1 MKVKNKSITDP
12 KENIMTL
19 IKSLMGRRQFLVAAG
34 MTSAS
39 ALAYRKLAGVAGTVL
54 QTSTAKAADK
64 SGTAAAKAA
73 TDKYPHLLSPIKIR
87 NVMLKNRIM
96 LTPSPPHSLQGPE
109 NFPADAFR
117 AHYSQMAKNAGLVTI
132 VEEFGQ
138 WPKSYDSSSMNFGPS
153 HYSDSMWEDIPP
165 VHNYLQ
171 QMVEEIHC
179 EGSFICCGRI
189 GGGKRGGGG
198 QGGPGGGGTA
208 PGGEAPGGA
217 MPGGSA
223 SGMQGGTPGDG
234 GALQAQ
240 AFTSIEDIVTQAKM
254 LEDKGYDMVEVGE
267 RNWEGGVESVRTDLD
282 AIEAVRKATNL
293 IIVAVILPFTPG
305 LSRGNPHYQVD
316 ERSGDKAVG
325 PKMEEVL
332 QMVKMIDGLADIVRM
347 KDAGHYTNHP
357 NSFTMEKNKPWMLR
371 FSQAIKESGV
381 KIITCPTGGFHD
393 PVLNDEWIA
402 SGKTDMVGMATPLFA
417 DPEYVQKLYE
427 GRGED
432 IVPCVMC
439 HDCHGVSRTE
449 GPWFDVCTVNP
460 TWGLS
465 ETKKRSIR
473 PPTSVKKVAV
483 IGGGPAGMKAA
494 ITAAERG
501 HKVTL
506 YEKGGALG
514 GLLRHTDYTE
524 WKWTYRDFKDYLI
537 RQVNKAGIEVKLNT
551 TATSY
556 MIKSKEYD
564 TVLVATGAEPVMSR
578 IPGADGKNIF
588 NIMEAYSNK
597 SSLGKSVVIIG
608 AGTFGTETAICLA
621 KDGIK
626 VTILASGKLMIPK
639 EHIGPHNKE
648 NQIDICENH
657 PNISYVLEA
666 ITTGISDG
674 KVNYRD
680 ASGNEKSVQTDSVVI
695 YGGLKPRMDEAMTF
709 SGSAGQVLML
719 GDCTGQGG
727 TVQKSIRS
735 AYFVASQV

>member
-1 MKVKNKSITDP
+1 
-12 KENIMTL
+12 MTL

-39 ALAYRKLAGVAGTVL
+39 ALAYKRLSGPLDPVFQPGAAMASEKSGEAG
-54 QTSTAKAADK
+54 AKAAA
-64 SGTAAAKAA
+64 SR
-73 TDKYPHLLSPIKIR
+73 YPHLLSPVRIR
-87 NVMLKNRIM
+87 NVVLKNRIM

-109 NFPADAFR
+109 NYPADAFR
-117 AHYSQMAKNAGLVTI
+117 AHYSQMAKNAGIVTL

-138 WPKSYDSSSMNFGPS
+138 YPKTYSSGSMNFGPS

-179 EGSFICCGRI
+179 EGSLVCCGRI
-189 GGGKRGGGG
+189 GGGTRGAGG
-198 QGGPGGGGTA
+198 QGGPGGGGAT
-208 PGGEAPGGA
+208 PGGAAPGGA

-223 SGMQGGTPGDG
+223 GGNMPGGMPG
-234 GALQAQ
+234 GAAGGGAQPQAQ
-240 AFTSIEDIVTQAKM
+240 ASASIEDIVTQARK
-254 LEDKGYDMVEVGE
+254 LEDKGYDIVEVGE
-267 RNWEGGVESVRTDLD
+267 RGWEGGVESVRADLK

-293 IIVAVILPFTPG
+293 IIMAVILPFTSG

-325 PKMEEVL
+325 PEMEEVL
-332 QMVKMIDGLADIVRM
+332 KMVKMIDGLADIVRM

-371 FSQAIKESGV
+371 FAQAIKESGA

-393 PVLNDEWIA
+393 PALNDEWIA
-402 SGKTDMVGMATPLFA
+402 SGKTDMVGMATPFFA

-460 TWGLS
+460 AWGLS

-473 PPTSVKKVAV
+473 PPSSVKKVAV

-494 ITAAERG
+494 ITASERG

-506 YEKGGALG
+506 YEKGDALG
-514 GLLRHTDYTE
+514 GLLRHTDYTQ
-524 WKWTYRDFKDYLI
+524 WKWTYRDFKDYLV
-537 RQVNKAGIEVKLNT
+537 RKVNKAGINVKLKT
-551 TATSY
+551 TATPE
-556 MIKSKEYD
+556 MIKSAGYD
-564 TVLVATGAEPVMSR
+564 TVLVATGAEPVVSR
-578 IPGADGKNIF
+578 IPGADGRGVF
-588 NIMEAYSNK
+588 NIMDAYSNMK
-597 SSLGKSVVIIG
+597 SLGKSVVILG

-626 VTILASGKLMIPK
+626 VTVLASGKLMIPK

-648 NQIDICENH
+648 NQIDIYENH
-657 PNISYVLEA
+657 PNISCVLESVA
-666 ITTGISDG
+666 TGISNG
-674 KVNYRD
+674 KVTYRD
-680 ASGNEKSVQTDSVVI
+680 AAGNEKSVQADSVVI
-695 YGGLKPRMDEAMTF
+695 YGGLKPRMEEAMAF
-709 SGSAGQVLML
+709 SGSAGQVLLL

-735 AYFVASQV
+735 AYFTASQV

>member
-1 MKVKNKSITDP
+1 MPGIASGN
-12 KENIMTL
+12 
-19 IKSLMGRRQFLVAAG
+19 G
-34 MTSAS
+34 M
-39 ALAYRKLAGVAGTVL
+39 
-54 QTSTAKAADK
+54 
-64 SGTAAAKAA
+64 
-73 TDKYPHLLSPIKIR
+73 
-87 NVMLKNRIM
+87 
-96 LTPSPPHSLQGPE
+96 
-109 NFPADAFR
+109 
-117 AHYSQMAKNAGLVTI
+117 
-132 VEEFGQ
+132 
-138 WPKSYDSSSMNFGPS
+138 
-153 HYSDSMWEDIPP
+153 
-165 VHNYLQ
+165 
-171 QMVEEIHC
+171 
-179 EGSFICCGRI
+179 
-189 GGGKRGGGG
+189 
-198 QGGPGGGGTA
+198 
-208 PGGEAPGGA
+208 PGGA
-217 MPGGSA
+217 AG
-223 SGMQGGTPGDG
+223 G
-234 GALQAQ
+234 GAGPQAQ
-240 AFTSIEDIVTQAKM
+240 ASVSIEEIVTQAKK

-267 RNWEGGVESVRTDLD
+267 RGWEGGVESVRADLD

-305 LSRGNPHYQVD
+305 LSRGNPHYMVD
-316 ERSGDKAVG
+316 ERSGDKATG
-325 PKMEEVL
+325 PEMEEVL
-332 QMVKMIDGLADIVRM
+332 KMVKMIDGLADIVRM

-357 NSFTMEKNKPWMLR
+357 NSFTMEKGKPWMLR
-371 FSQAIKESGV
+371 FSQAIKESGAN
-381 KIITCPTGGFHD
+381 IITCPTGGFHD
-393 PVLNDEWIA
+393 PDLNEEWIA

-432 IVPCVMC
+432 IVPCVLC

-465 ETKKRSIR
+465 ETKKKSIK

-506 YEKGGALG
+506 YEKNDALG
-514 GLLRHTDYTE
+514 GLLRHTDYTG
-524 WKWTYRDFKDYLI
+524 WKWTYRDFKDYLV
-537 RQVNKAGIEVKLNT
+537 RQVDKAGINVKLNT
-551 TATSY
+551 TATPS
-556 MIKSKEYD
+556 MIKSNGYD
-564 TVLVATGAEPVMSR
+564 TVLVATGAEPVISK
-578 IPGADGKNIF
+578 IPGAEGKNIF

-597 SSLGKSVVIIG
+597 SSLGKSVVLIG

-626 VTILASGKLMIPK
+626 VTVLASGKFMIPK

-648 NQIDICENH
+648 NQIDIYENH

-674 KVNYRD
+674 KVTYSD
-680 ASGNEKSVQTDSVVI
+680 ASGREKSVHAESVII

-709 SGSAGQVLML
+709 SDSAGRVLMI

-735 AYFVASQV
+735 AYFAASQV